1 MNIDEFREYCL
12 AKPETTEEFPFD
24 NNTLVFKVMGKM
36 FALTSLAS
44 WEKGDHSIN
53 LKCDPQKAEVLREQY
68 PDDVFPGYHMN
79 KKHWNTVN
87 IDQSALNEK
96 YIRYLINHSYELV
109 VSKLPKAKKDFIN
122 DQLAKQ

>member
-1 MNIDEFREYCL
+1 MNIDEFRDYCL

-24 NNTLVFKVMGKM
+24 NDTLAFKVMGKM
-36 FALTSLAS
+36 FALTSLAN

-87 IDQSALNEK
+87 IDQTVLSEK

-109 VSKLPKAKKDFIN
+109 VSKLPKAKRNLIKE
-122 DQLAKQ
+122 QLTKE